1 MTWRDKEIQRQIVKL
16 KTNNIYIFVKHL
28 NFARFQCQLY
38 IACCKHIY
46 NYIDGYNKSALIA
59 VSIIQVPTFSV
70 HPVYKVINNKLKL
83 LLR

>member
-1 MTWRDKEIQRQIVKL
+1 MTWRDKEIQRQIAKL

-28 NFARFQCQLY
+28 IFARFQCQLY

-59 VSIIQVPTFSV
+59 VSTNTSTYLPSQFTLYI
-70 HPVYKVINNKLKL
+70 
-83 LLR
+83 R